1 MVLITSINS
10 TRSYDQITTRIV
22 TIVLSIIMIF
32 LVESLYFGNQA
43 LAASSNANDD
53 CPVFSIKYG
62 CDLSSWLHLI
72 IDGLMAAFLGV
83 FFHQL
88 AHKQGLKLKKIVEE
102 HDTMK
107 KRRREFTIQALKNHF
122 TTLLFSMSLINKL
135 ESMYASDT
143 KNRHNIKDQI
153 NRNYEIISR
162 VINDIKNI
170 LLFLNDVLEPQ
181 IINDVNQLCQ
191 TIHQG
196 YVKDEYKQLRLID
209 YTETKNKINSL
220 CKTFDELHPAVV
232 SIQQLISSPR
242 TSSNS
247 SSSNNRTLKQLNY
260 QKIALYCRRLFKKGD
275 SAN

>member
-1 MVLITSINS
+1 
-10 TRSYDQITTRIV
+10 
-22 TIVLSIIMIF
+22 MIF
-32 LVESLYFGNQA
+32 LVESLYFDNQA

-102 HDTMK
+102 HDAMK
-107 KRRREFTIQALKNHF
+107 KRRREFAIQALKNHF
-122 TTLLFSMSLINKL
+122 TTLMFSMSLINKL

-143 KNRHNIKDQI
+143 KNRDNIKDQI
-153 NRNYEIISR
+153 NRNYETISR

-170 LLFLNDVLEPQ
+170 LLFINDVLEPQ

>member
-143 KNRHNIKDQI
+143 KNRDNIKDQI
-153 NRNYEIISR
+153 NRNYETISR

-232 SIQQLISSPR
+232 PVQELFPR
-242 TSSNS
+242 TSSNLQ
-247 SSSNNRTLKQLNY
+247 SNNRTLNKLNY
-260 QKIALYCRRLFKKGD
+260 QEIALYCRRLLKKID
-275 SAN
+275 SSK

>member
-1 MVLITSINS
+1 MTSINS
-10 TRSYDQITTRIV
+10 TRSYDQITNRIV

-43 LAASSNANDD
+43 LAAISNANDD

-62 CDLSSWLHLI
+62 CDLSGWLHLI
-72 IDGLMAAFLGV
+72 IDGIIAAFLGL
-83 FFHQL
+83 FFHHL

-102 HDTMK
+102 HDAMK
-107 KRRREFTIQALKNHF
+107 KRRREFAIQSLKNHF

-135 ESMYASDT
+135 EPMYASDT
-143 KNRHNIKDQI
+143 KNRDNIKDQI

-162 VINDIKNI
+162 VINDIKNL

-191 TIHQG
+191 AIHQG
-196 YVKDEYKQLRLID
+196 YVKDVNKQLRLID
-209 YTETKNKINSL
+209 YTETKNKINGL
-220 CKTFDELHPAVV
+220 CKTFDELHHAVAPV
-232 SIQQLISSPR
+232 QELFPR

-247 SSSNNRTLKQLNY
+247 PSNNRTLKKLNY
-260 QKIALYCRRLFKKGD
+260 QEIALYCRRLLKKVD
-275 SAN
+275 SSK

>member
-1 MVLITSINS
+1 
-10 TRSYDQITTRIV
+10 
-22 TIVLSIIMIF
+22 
-32 LVESLYFGNQA
+32 
-43 LAASSNANDD
+43 
-53 CPVFSIKYG
+53 
-62 CDLSSWLHLI
+62 
-72 IDGLMAAFLGV
+72 MAAFLGV

-122 TTLLFSMSLINKL
+122 TTLMFSMSLINKL

-143 KNRHNIKDQI
+143 KNRDNIKDQI
-153 NRNYEIISR
+153 NRNYETISR